1 MANPKAEKSVVTSEY
16 STEKMNKIELKIMAI
31 SRSVTQTNNY
41 AVVLGENSGS
51 RRLPVIIGSFEAQA
65 IAVAIEGMVNS
76 RPMTHDLFRNTL
88 DTLNVE
94 LREVI
99 INNLQE
105 GIFYAR
111 LVLDRMGEIIEVD
124 SRTSDALALAIRY
137 DCPIYTYEFI
147 MESASVVLE
156 GEDEEE
162 DYEDY
167 ESEAAAEQEV
177 GLTSY
182 TIGELQ
188 QLLEDV
194 LSEEDYEKAASIRD
208 EINRRKANND

>member
-1 MANPKAEKSVVTSEY
+1 
-16 STEKMNKIELKIMAI
+16 MAI

-41 AVVLGENSGS
+41 AVVLGEDDGA

-65 IAVAIEGMVNS
+65 IAVAIEGMVNA

-88 DTLNVE
+88 DTLGVD
-94 LREVI
+94 LREVV

-111 LVLDRMGEIIEVD
+111 LVMDRSGEIIEVD

-137 DCPIYTYEFI
+137 GCPIYTYEFVMKDAGI
-147 MESASVVLE
+147 VLE
-156 GEDEEE
+156 GDDEDEDFAEHEYNEE
-162 DYEDY
+162 E
-167 ESEAAAEQEV
+167 E
-177 GLTSY
+177 GLGNY
-182 TIGELQ
+182 TVGELQ

-194 LSEEDYEKAASIRD
+194 LSEEDYEKAAEIRD
-208 EINRRKANND
+208 EINRRKTNG

>member
-1 MANPKAEKSVVTSEY
+1 
-16 STEKMNKIELKIMAI
+16 MAI

-41 AVVLGENSGS
+41 AVVLGEISGS

-88 DTLNVE
+88 EHLNVE

-111 LVLDRMGEIIEVD
+111 LVLDRQGEIIEVD
-124 SRTSDALALAIRY
+124 SRTSDAMALAIRY

-156 GEDEEE
+156 GDDEDQEYEKFDGDADQEE
-162 DYEDY
+162 DL
-167 ESEAAAEQEV
+167 AAGMANH
-177 GLTSY
+177 

-188 QLLEDV
+188 KMLEDV
-194 LSEEDYEKAASIRD
+194 LAEEDYEKAATIRD
-208 EINRRKANND
+208 EINRRKSND